1 MADIAISP
9 EMENLGQLEKYVND
23 RMLDSIE
30 DKKARSTTE
39 KKFNKRWGNWKKEWY
54 VSSCLEG
61 LIPRSAAWVF
71 GCTP

>member
-23 RMLDSIE
+23 RMLDCIE

-39 KKFNKRWGNWKKEWY
+39 KKFNKRWG
-54 VSSCLEG
+54 
-61 LIPRSAAWVF
+61 
-71 GCTP
+71 